1 VCVCVRARV
10 YVSRRI
16 GRLFHELTVWWN
28 QSRGSHNQATNCRR
42 PIEAADTKLQP
53 PSKMMKLKNSLSV
66 DRLSQEQSNKLRGT
80 RSKFS
85 SSKVWGY
92 CSEEG
97 KEEEEERPELV
108 FGFEPQRKPNDVR
121 LRRWKKQQQ
130 TINCNDQ
137 AQKLSKVC
145 GYQFSQEL
153 TNFPRQFAH
162 SRTTNSSNV
171 WS

>member
-1 VCVCVRARV
+1 
-10 YVSRRI
+10 
-16 GRLFHELTVWWN
+16 
-28 QSRGSHNQATNCRR
+28 
-42 PIEAADTKLQP
+42 
-53 PSKMMKLKNSLSV
+53 MMKPKNSLSV

-97 KEEEEERPELV
+97 KEEEEEEEGPELV

-153 TNFPRQFAH
+153 TNFPRQFTH